1 MNGQNR
7 AITESDG
14 GNEKWRSRKQ

>member
-14 GNEKWRSRKQ
+14 GNDKWRSRKQ